1 MPMHHLQYNRAHTL
15 SAACTFTKITKIKK
29 LIYYTY
35 RYVLLFFTTSR
46 PIAVSNLGHG
56 MVTYKLS
63 YFVFLL
69 VEYSL
74 HLTENVSFLYTAK
87 VFKANTL

>member
-1 MPMHHLQYNRAHTL
+1 
-15 SAACTFTKITKIKK
+15 
-29 LIYYTY
+29 
-35 RYVLLFFTTSR
+35 
-46 PIAVSNLGHG
+46 

-74 HLTENVSFLYTAK
+74 HLTENVSFLYTDK
-87 VFKANTL
+87 VFKANML

>member
-1 MPMHHLQYNRAHTL
+1 M
-15 SAACTFTKITKIKK
+15 
-29 LIYYTY
+29 
-35 RYVLLFFTTSR
+35 SR
-46 PIAVSNLGHG
+46 TIAVSNVGPG

-87 VFKANTL
+87 VSKANTL